1 MGNVWVGGGGEQDTQ
16 GPPASYRVWE
26 EGGGEGEAR
35 VTVLAL
41 HTT

>member
-1 MGNVWVGGGGEQDTQ
+1 MGSAWVEGGGQDTQ
-16 GPPASYRVWE
+16 GPPASYRVWGG
-26 EGGGEGEAR
+26 GGGEWEAR